1 MNLQRQRGLSLIWIS
16 VLFMLL
22 GLVSMGFIHDTL
34 RTFTDA
40 GCLVEMGKVGERD
53 R

>member
-22 GLVSMGFIHDTL
+22 GLVSMGFYTRYVTDIYRCRMSGRNGESR
-34 RTFTDA
+34 RT
-40 GCLVEMGKVGERD
+40 
-53 R
+53 

>member
-22 GLVSMGFIHDTL
+22 GLVAMVFLYTI
-34 RTFTDA
+34 R
-40 GCLVEMGKVGERD
+40 
-53 R
+53 